1 MKPPTITLDKANNTI
16 TMTAKGKSLS
26 ISEGAFYTDTPPIQL
41 ENLVHSILT
50 VVATALVAA
59 YYMMLFAVIFGGR
72 YLDEIKRSI
81 EKGKANVTRN

>member
-1 MKPPTITLDKANNTI
+1 MTFAEDTEHLI

-26 ISEGAFYTDTPPIQL
+26 ISEDAFYTDTPPIHL

-59 YYMMLFAVIFGGR
+59 CYMMLFAVTFGGR
-72 YLDEIKRSI
+72 SLDEIKRSI
-81 EKGKANVTRN
+81 EKGKANATRN